1 MGRAPKKWDLADLVD
16 FEDLV
21 GEEGE
26 LSVSGEERERFG
38 KILAKHRRK
47 NRVAQRRFGLRAWL
61 EQKREDEEL
70 EAGDHVVLGVRAAAG
85 LIGCLAFLAGV
96 GVMRGLLKEMSGEE
110 GMLYNLWVFL
120 GVTIG
125 LQWLVLAVGGVSYF
139 FLRHKGR
146 SLSVASALLG
156 GVVRRFSLG
165 ISKDV
170 WRRLRS
176 PAGTYRAVLTWR
188 MMRMSQGVAVCY
200 NLGLLVGFVGCLW
213 FFGVRFYFGSAIA
226 PLSWDK
232 LYSVM
237 EGMSV
242 VWSWSGVG
250 LPPPRTDF
258 NYDLLTTYFF
268 SASTGREF
276 ASFLL
281 MAIAVW
287 GMLPRVFL
295 WLVAWRGERRA
306 FGQLDF
312 QERRHRVLW
321 RKLARDER
329 ATLLEGPADGVVLL
343 RVGGVEV
350 EEELLRGFLL
360 RKLRVHAEGSYAAAV
375 LDEAGETEALAA
387 IRKAPLGVVFLVEGW
402 ALSPKEMQALY
413 KRIKAAGKDRAL
425 RFLVLGAIRDGVPS
439 APEAEEFAQWERFV
453 DGLRDP
459 ATEIFGYE
467 VMNPDAKE
475 S

>member
-1 MGRAPKKWDLADLVD
+1 
-16 FEDLV
+16 
-21 GEEGE
+21 
-26 LSVSGEERERFG
+26 
-38 KILAKHRRK
+38 
-47 NRVAQRRFGLRAWL
+47 
-61 EQKREDEEL
+61 
-70 EAGDHVVLGVRAAAG
+70 
-85 LIGCLAFLAGV
+85 
-96 GVMRGLLKEMSGEE
+96 
-110 GMLYNLWVFL
+110 
-120 GVTIG
+120 
-125 LQWLVLAVGGVSYF
+125 
-139 FLRHKGR
+139 
-146 SLSVASALLG
+146 
-156 GVVRRFSLG
+156 
-165 ISKDV
+165 
-170 WRRLRS
+170 
-176 PAGTYRAVLTWR
+176 
-188 MMRMSQGVAVCY
+188 
-200 NLGLLVGFVGCLW
+200 
-213 FFGVRFYFGSAIA
+213 
-226 PLSWDK
+226 
-232 LYSVM
+232 
-237 EGMSV
+237 
-242 VWSWSGVG
+242 
-250 LPPPRTDF
+250 
-258 NYDLLTTYFF
+258 
-268 SASTGREF
+268 
-276 ASFLL
+276 